1 MKAIVRERPRL
12 LLVVVGT
19 LLLFASAQIQIPFYP
34 VPVTLQTFAVLLI
47 ALVFERKA
55 ALGSMISYLGLGALG
70 LPVFTGF
77 KNAMLLGPTMGYL
90 VGFAVAIW
98 ALTTM
103 RSRFGEPKSW
113 LALFG
118 YSLLGSSLIYIA
130 GVLWLAGTLGF
141 QQAIAFG
148 FLPFIIPGIVKA
160 SILAAAIR
168 FLRS

>member
-90 VGFAVAIW
+90 V
-98 ALTTM
+98 
-103 RSRFGEPKSW
+103 S
-113 LALFG
+113 
-118 YSLLGSSLIYIA
+118 
-130 GVLWLAGTLGF
+130 
-141 QQAIAFG
+141 
-148 FLPFIIPGIVKA
+148 
-160 SILAAAIR
+160 
-168 FLRS
+168 